1 MNQDTRTEFWFLCHA
16 CTLVLYHHHHH
27 HHNHICETTRHA
39 HTYNTDERVNPR
51 AGAPSSQNTSV
62 DKRTARFFHT
72 CCESEHVPDY
82 TIRTSVSDATDSP
95 LSQVTCYTS
104 LDTLYLL
111 NLTISTHY
119 IQMCLVDDKKSYT
132 SCYKVRKVGGCEPA

>member
-16 CTLVLYHHHHH
+16 RTLVLYHHHD

-39 HTYNTDERVNPR
+39 HTYNTDERVNSI
-51 AGAPSSQNTSV
+51 AGASSSQNTSA

-72 CCESEHVPDY
+72 CESEHVANY

-95 LSQVTCYTS
+95 LSQVTCYIS

-119 IQMCLVDDKKSYT
+119 IQMSLVDDKRSYT